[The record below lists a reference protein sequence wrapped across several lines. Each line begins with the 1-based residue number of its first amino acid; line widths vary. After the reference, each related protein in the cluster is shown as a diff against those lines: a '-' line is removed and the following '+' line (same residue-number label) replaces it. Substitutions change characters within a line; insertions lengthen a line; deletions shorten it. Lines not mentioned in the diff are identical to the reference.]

1 MNEDKNSIE
10 FEDETEQSLNAAE
23 EAAVET
29 PTEKAADTAPEAEKD
44 SAQEAVDPLEAFRR
58 EIMMIPGDWY
68 VIHTY
73 SGHERK
79 VKANLE
85 QRIASQN
92 MEEKIFRVEVPD
104 EYINEF
110 KGSVKKRVRHVRIP
124 GYVVVCMDFD
134 DDSYRVVKD
143 TPAVTGFVGDQH
155 NPVPL
160 STDEVVDLLKF
171 NILEEAGPQALPA
184 AAVKEEIRV
193 AFETGEVVSIVE
205 GPFEGMEATIS
216 QILPE
221 AQKLKVL
228 VTIFERETELELAFE
243 QVTKREE

>member
-29 PTEKAADTAPEAEKD
+29 PMKEAADTAPEAEE
-44 SAQEAVDPLEAFRR
+44 AQEAVDPLEAFRR

>member
-1 MNEDKNSIE
+1 MNEDKNSVE
-10 FEDETEQSLNAAE
+10 FEDETEQPLNAAE
-23 EAAVET
+23 EAGVET
-29 PTEKAADTAPEAEKD
+29 PTEGAINTASEAEEE
-44 SAQEAVDPLEAFRR
+44 SAQETVDPLEAFRR

-104 EYINEF
+104 EYVNEF

-193 AFETGEVVSIVE
+193 AFESGEIVSIVE

>member
-1 MNEDKNSIE
+1 MNEDKNSVE

-29 PTEKAADTAPEAEKD
+29 PAEEAADTAPEAEE
-44 SAQEAVDPLEAFRR
+44 AQEAVDPLEAFRR

-171 NILEEAGPQALPA
+171 NILEEAGPQAAPA

>member
-171 NILEEAGPQALPA
+171 NILEEAGPQAAPA

>member
-29 PTEKAADTAPEAEKD
+29 PTEKAADTAAEAEKD

-171 NILEEAGPQALPA
+171 NILEEAGPQAAPA

-228 VTIFERETELELAFE
+228 VTIFERETVLELAFE

>member
-29 PTEKAADTAPEAEKD
+29 PAEKAADTAPEAEKD

-171 NILEEAGPQALPA
+171 NILEEAGPQAAPA

>member
-29 PTEKAADTAPEAEKD
+29 PTEKAADTAAEAEKD

-171 NILEEAGPQALPA
+171 NILEEAGPQAAPA